1 VITTKEGRA
10 LLPGPS
16 SIAEG
21 GRMKTIVIT
30 YKGVVIKDPN
40 HAHGKRAGAGDVVSV
55 SDDDATLLIGMGRA
69 KLYEPPKEPTKEPPK
84 GDPEKEPEW
93 DQEKETMKGLKK
105 EAHSAPP
112 RPERKKE

>member
-1 VITTKEGRA
+1 
-10 LLPGPS
+10 
-16 SIAEG
+16 
-21 GRMKTIVIT
+21 MKTVVIT
-30 YKGVVIKDPN
+30 YKGVVIKEPN
-40 HAHGKRAGAGDVVSV
+40 QPFGKRAGAGDVVTV

-69 KLYEPPKEPTKEPPK
+69 KPYEAPKEPLKEPPK

-93 DQEKETMKGLKK
+93 EQEKETMRGLKK